1 MKPRITIAEV
11 KTPDGGNLV
20 LEQHDR
26 DYYVRLSG
34 ETLMSTRSTVSERF
48 LAEVVA
54 RRLASKLEAR
64 VLIGGLGFGFTAR
77 ELLDRTDRRVKVE
90 ISELFQEVIDW
101 NRDYLKE
108 FNGNIL
114 EQSRVKVVCEDVSD
128 AIGQP
133 GKGGAFDAILLDVDN
148 GASPLVQKRNSRLY
162 SMRGLH
168 RIACALNER
177 GHIAVWSASPDL
189 SFFRRMEQAG
199 FTVEEIPVRAHE
211 RARRSAHVVYLGRK
225 NGSARG
231 PEPRSEPNPDS
242 RPDSRP
248 GSRPER
254 RGK

>member
-54 RRLASKLEAR
+54 QRLATKLEAR

-77 ELLDRTDRRVKVE
+77 ELLDRTDRQVKIV
-90 ISELFQEVIDW
+90 IAELFQEVIDW
-101 NRDYLKE
+101 NRDYISE
-108 FNGNIL
+108 FNGAVVS
-114 EQSRVKVVCEDVSD
+114 QPRVEVICQDVSD
-128 AIGQP
+128 AIGRP
-133 GKGGAFDAILLDVDN
+133 GEGGAFDAILLDVDN
-148 GASPLVQKRNSRLY
+148 GASPLVQKQNSRLY
-162 SMRGLH
+162 SMRGLN
-168 RIACALNER
+168 RIACSLTER
-177 GHIAVWSASPDL
+177 GYLAVWSASPDF
-189 SFFRRMEQAG
+189 SFSRRMQQAG

-225 NGSARG
+225 TGSAKTNA
-231 PEPRSEPNPDS
+231 PRA
-242 RPDSRP
+242 
-248 GSRPER
+248 ER
-254 RGK
+254 RQEGS